1 MLTVYHY
8 PRCQTCVKARRYL
21 VDRGYTLREID
32 ITLAPPS
39 AARLKAL
46 IAQSGRS
53 YTDFLNRSGEQ
64 YRQLD
69 MKERLKR
76 MSEDEVVALLARVG
90 KLIKRPIVTDG
101 ARVTVGYKPE
111 EFGKIWPRI

>member
-8 PRCQTCVKARRYL
+8 PRCQTCVKARQYL
-21 VDRGYTLREID
+21 ARKGYRLSEID

-39 AARLKAL
+39 TAQLQKF
-46 IAQSGRS
+46 IAQSGRP
-53 YTDFLNRSGEQ
+53 YTDFLNRSGEK
-64 YRQLD
+64 YRELN

-76 MSEDEVVALLARVG
+76 LSEAEVVALLARVG

-101 ARVTVGYKPE
+101 KRVTVGFKPE
-111 EFGKIWPRI
+111 EFAKVWSGA